1 MAKIISP
8 LTGTLQSIKK
18 QFISKEKL
26 LKSTLNVQKKRIAL
40 NRSNAERERFIDY
53 EKVLEKPL
61 RFLGRGIKSV
71 VGKRLGFLDTLKTF
85 IVNLLLGFVVLRL
98 LKYLPQLIQFA
109 KTALKVGN
117 FILDIGGKILNGLVT
132 FVDYG
137 YQAYDHARKIVG
149 KIGGEKAVANL
160 DKATGESTK
169 VMNQLFIAAMLF
181 SDFSPFASMG
191 SAPSIF
197 NKSVDAIKD
206 KVSGEVASAAS
217 NAATNAAGKAALGPL
232 AAAGVVAGAGLLL
245 SAAGEGV
252 FQLTKW
258 TRGLMGF
265 GPISKFFQ
273 VPLGILEGV
282 GTIFDILGAPFRYG
296 IELIRAGFMKMFN
309 MKDGLEKQAKNLGKF
324 DARVRENIRRFAG
337 VFAPVFTF
345 FGQQDTAKKLAT
357 PGSFGSLYGE
367 KAVKDMGYS
376 GGGKV
381 ISVRKYAAGGP
392 VNIPRTEVKKVDIP
406 RSENIKKK
414 SVSTGTSIGGGNSF
428 ADVFPN
434 SGNDNSK
441 MNRYGYMIDSYN
453 TISSIPDLGS
463 VFALTTK
470 TLLGDN
476 VTKDDYDRASRS
488 LSSFMLLGLY
498 KTNPAAYQKFSS
510 LIDIGQF
517 NRVISQFLMKS
528 MNIPLEGIINLLKVQ
543 VGLIPKPDEEGMSG
557 PSGGNGDD
565 CPCPEGSDGEFVAT
579 GNVFEK
585 ALLEAISQ
593 AEGTAGPDG
602 YRTMFTGKKFSGFK
616 DHPRQKQIGGGLES
630 DAAGKYQF
638 LSTTWDTCVKALGL
652 SDFSPANQD
661 KAALWL
667 VKKRKVDPSKQ
678 LSKKDVYKLGAEWA
692 SLEGGPNQVPGGS
705 YGGQAKYSADV
716 FLKLYS
722 DKLKAVGATSS
733 TPISPSSPAGSVDP
747 CICDPDVPTGNPGD
761 ISESGTTQ
769 LGTGTFIQGNTGVSY
784 GDHFHIGPTELYDP
798 NGDKWNG
805 GKTEQGRTSSR
816 SASFQSIKGFIK
828 NKIPITLTNAG
839 ISINPGSPPDDSTLK
854 NYVSKEQ
861 NAHRDR
867 TGGGSHGGI
876 DMAGSTGI
884 RFPLAVGPVVSSVHG
899 FGNAA
904 RILGTN
910 AFVGH
915 GAAGSTGSRES
926 GGATFSGGIRQ
937 LHKGEYVIDKDSVD
951 LFGGNSFFKMI
962 NGVENKKQRSEK
974 SSQLIQHLSKYTGRK
989 IDQRPEMIVSSDPII
1004 IQGPPTYITSK
1015 SYGGSSGG
1023 SSFNY
1028 KQDMLELRA

>member
-85 IVNLLLGFVVLRL
+85 IVNLLLGFIALRL

-109 KTALKVGN
+109 KTALKVVN

-232 AAAGVVAGAGLLL
+232 ATAGVVAGAGLLL

-345 FGQQDTAKKLAT
+345 FGQNETAKKLAT
-357 PGSFGSLYGE
+357 PGSFGSLYGK

-381 ISVRKYAAGGP
+381 ISVRKYASGGP
-392 VNIPRTEVKKVDIP
+392 VNIPRTEVKEVDIP
-406 RSENIKKK
+406 RGETTKQEP
-414 SVSTGTSIGGGNSF
+414 TRPGASIGGKERF
-428 ADVFPN
+428 AEVFPD
-434 SGNDNSK
+434 SGEDKSK
-441 MNRYGYMIDSYN
+441 MNRYGYMINSYD
-453 TISSIPDLGS
+453 TISGIPDLGS
-463 VFALTTK
+463 IFALTTK
-470 TLLGDN
+470 TLLGDI
-476 VTKDDYDRASRS
+476 VTKDDYDRASGS
-488 LSSFMLLGLY
+488 LSSFMLRGLY
-498 KTNPAAYQKFSS
+498 ETNPGAYEKFSS
-510 LIDIGQF
+510 LINIKQF
-517 NRVISQFLMKS
+517 NRAISGFLMKS
-528 MNIPLEGIINLLKVQ
+528 MSIPLGGIINLLKIQ
-543 VGLIPKPDEEGMSG
+543 VGLIPKPGEDVDTTKKDGESSSG
-557 PSGGNGDD
+557 ESSSGGDATDAVGGARLFMA
-565 CPCPEGSDGEFVAT
+565 EGFPMLAAAILA
-579 GNVFEK
+579 GNV
-585 ALLEAISQ
+585 Q
-593 AEGTAGPDG
+593 AESAWKGQRTPWVLNDGAGTNKGLISWNRSRIVNGEKFLGKPLETASNAEQVRWIKEELRQYGLLDEFMDPT
-602 YRTMFTGKKFSGFK
+602 RTEAQLKSDSYKYIGWGVEG
-616 DHPRQKQIGGGLES
+616 DRWKQSARIL
-630 DAAGKYQF
+630 
-638 LSTTWDTCVKALGL
+638 
-652 SDFSPANQD
+652 
-661 KAALWL
+661 AALQKGEQGTFTKIKP
-667 VKKRKVDPSKQ
+667 VENISVTTSISGVVNPIPSQ
-678 LSKKDVYKLGAEWA
+678 NIA
-692 SLEGGPNQVPGGS
+692 SNKGG
-705 YGGQAKYSADV
+705 YAADTG
-716 FLKLYS
+716 LDIL
-722 DKLKAVGATSS
+722 
-733 TPISPSSPAGSVDP
+733 TPIGS
-747 CICDPDVPTGNPGD
+747 
-761 ISESGTTQ
+761 
-769 LGTGTFIQGNTGVSY
+769 
-784 GDHFHIGPTELYDP
+784 
-798 NGDKWNG
+798 K
-805 GKTEQGRTSSR
+805 
-816 SASFQSIKGFIK
+816 
-828 NKIPITLTNAG
+828 
-839 ISINPGSPPDDSTLK
+839 
-854 NYVSKEQ
+854 
-861 NAHRDR
+861 
-867 TGGGSHGGI
+867 
-876 DMAGSTGI
+876 
-884 RFPLAVGPVVSSVHG
+884 VVSSVSGTLEYAEKGHVAQMG
-899 FGNAA
+899 QDANPNMPGIQDQHSV
-904 RILGTN
+904 RIALDKPFSYKGKKVNFFYATHLYDLAIGVKNKKGIKISAGTPLGLSGVAN
-910 AFVGH
+910 KVPHVHVGYVEDR
-915 GAAGSTGSRES
+915 AQNSFLNYLEVKSMLSSARES
-926 GGATFSGGIRQ
+926 GGSTLSGGIRQ

-951 LFGGNSFFKMI
+951 LFGGNSFFSMI

-974 SSQLIQHLSKYTGRK
+974 SSQLIQHLSKYTGREIDK
-989 IDQRPEMIVSSDPII
+989 IPDLIYALDPII
-1004 IQGPPTYITSK
+1004 IQGPPTYIAS
-1015 SYGGSSGG
+1015 GSSGG
-1023 SSFNY
+1023 FSDGGSSSY
-1028 KQDMLELRA
+1028 DPYATLDLKA